1 MKVLDGLPLL
11 TLVWTN
17 DRLLATTQKYYQGPF
32 EHININKSSQA
43 KSIMSTFTTMF
54 ISKRVRPWVRK
65 SCFYWFCQLV
75 QFSKKKK
82 TILIINTKSEKPNQW
97 EDGRNWRHV
106 FPWRH
111 GVNETNHRGA
121 CSAKWLT
128 RIFQLQRNGY
138 NFCIFHSRQISFLHS
153 AWGIVTN
160 YVSRIYDVRRNR
172 ATQLVE

>member
-1 MKVLDGLPLL
+1 MDKRPASSTDTEIPPRPL
-11 TLVWTN
+11 WAY
-17 DRLLATTQKYYQGPF
+17 RHQ
-32 EHININKSSQA
+32 HIKSSQ
-43 KSIMSTFTTMF
+43 KYNVYIHHC
-54 ISKRVRPWVRK
+54 I
-65 SCFYWFCQLV
+65 Y
-75 QFSKKKK
+75 SKKGTAMSQEELFLLILSVSSVIEK
-82 TILIINTKSEKPNQW
+82 TILNINTKSEKPNQW
-97 EDGRNWRHV
+97 EDGGDWRHV